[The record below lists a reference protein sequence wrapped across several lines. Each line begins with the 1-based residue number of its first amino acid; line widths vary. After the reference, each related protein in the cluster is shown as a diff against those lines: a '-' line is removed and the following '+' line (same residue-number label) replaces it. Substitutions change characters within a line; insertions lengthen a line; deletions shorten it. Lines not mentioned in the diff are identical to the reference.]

1 MKGKYSQLIQEY
13 CEKEG
18 ISIPVGFYRG
28 TANHLAIIR
37 LDYKPPKLVARTYFN
52 KEDVKYYIKNTLN
65 NLPLNDH
72 GNLPAKIIDFK
83 DNIHF
88 IVTGDGKLER
98 L

>member
-28 TANHLAIIR
+28 TANHLVIIR
-37 LDYKPPKLVARTYFN
+37 LDCKPPKLVAKTYFN

-65 NLPLNDH
+65 DLPLNEQ
-72 GNLPAKIIDFK
+72 GNLSAKVIDFK
-83 DNIHF
+83 ENIKF